1 MSRAVWTISAALLAT
16 ALLGSV
22 ARDARAD
29 GAAPASGSLA
39 PAIELEPR
47 ALGILKGASER
58 LASAKTLSFTA
69 TTSEESPSR
78 LGPPLAYF
86 SRQQVTLKRPD
97 GMRVITSVD
106 GPQSEFYYDGKTV
119 TAYSPRENMVAT
131 APAPA
136 TLDAMLEGVFKQA
149 QIYFPYT
156 DMIVSDP
163 YKGLSDGL
171 RVAFYVGT
179 SDAVGGVQTY
189 IVAYANDNA
198 FVQAWIGVK
207 DRLPRRLQAVFRQ
220 DPKML
225 RHSVDFADW
234 KVDEA
239 VAAGTFEPPAR
250 AKKALPIK
258 FGAPV
263 AGTADTK

>member
-1 MSRAVWTISAALLAT
+1 MSRRVVMFSASLLA
-16 ALLGSV
+16 ASLLGPV
-22 ARDARAD
+22 ATVARAD
-29 GAAPASGSLA
+29 GATQASGNLA
-39 PAIELEPR
+39 PAIEVEPR
-47 ALGILKGASER
+47 ALGILKGASDR
-58 LASAKTLSFTA
+58 LASAKTLSFKA
-69 TTSEESPSR
+69 VVAEESPSR
-78 LGPPLAYF
+78 LGPPLTYF
-86 SRQQVTLKRPD
+86 SAQQVTLRRPD
-97 GMRVITSVD
+97 AFKVVTSVD
-106 GPQSEFYYDGKTV
+106 GPQSEFYYDGKKV

-136 TLDAMLEGVFKQA
+136 TIDAMLEGVFKQA

-225 RHSVDFADW
+225 RHSVDFTDW
-234 KVDEA
+234 KVDEP
-239 VAAGTFEPPAR
+239 VAAGAFEPPAQV
-250 AKKALPIK
+250 KKALPIK

-263 AGTADTK
+263 AGAADAK

>member
-1 MSRAVWTISAALLAT
+1 MSRAVGRIAAALLAT
-16 ALLGSV
+16 SLFGSV
-22 ARDARAD
+22 PTVAHAA
-29 GAAPASGSLA
+29 GAAPASGNLA
-39 PAIELEPR
+39 PAVELEPR

-86 SRQQVTLKRPD
+86 ARQQVTLKRPD
-97 GMRVITSVD
+97 ALRVITSVD
-106 GPQSEFYYDGKTV
+106 GPQSEFFYDGKTV
-119 TAYSPRENMVAT
+119 TAFSPRENMVAT

-136 TLDAMLEGVFKQA
+136 NIDAMLEGVFKQA

-171 RVAFYVGT
+171 RVAFYIGT

-225 RHSVDFADW
+225 RHSVDFTDW
-234 KVDEA
+234 KVDEP
-239 VAAGTFEPPAR
+239 VAAGAFQPPAQ

-263 AGTADTK
+263 ADAAGTK